1 MINSKSFYLLS
12 DPKKFVMLLQFLTYA
27 QQLDFKI
34 DFLGDT
40 SYRTVHFRIDHFLK
54 FQNPTLK
61 STSYYK
67 LKKARLF
74 FEELQNAT
82 FLTSFSSTQF
92 QRLVAIPKV
101 KIIKSKK
108 LKCWMGNIWL
118 VEDLFHYKYPFLF
131 PDLFRRKISKDEFDV
146 AFEVM
151 KTYSSV
157 SIQKKF
163 FIKEFLASY
172 RISNQ
177 RITNMKRTFIQLVK
191 LFEEHSLIQS
201 NYTIISDGKVYHTD
215 QLTSSN
221 ISEGFIVYEKLS
233 I

>member
-1 MINSKSFYLLS
+1 MLKAHKKSINSLFVR
-12 DPKKFVMLLQFLTYA
+12 KKIN
-27 QQLDFKI
+27 DK
-34 DFLGDT
+34 G
-40 SYRTVHFRIDHFLK
+40 
-54 FQNPTLK
+54 
-61 STSYYK
+61 
-67 LKKARLF
+67 
-74 FEELQNAT
+74 
-82 FLTSFSSTQF
+82 
-92 QRLVAIPKV
+92 
-101 KIIKSKK
+101 
-108 LKCWMGNIWL
+108 
-118 VEDLFHYKYPFLF
+118 
-131 PDLFRRKISKDEFDV
+131 DLFRRKISKDEFDV

-163 FIKEFLASY
+163 FIKKFLASY

-191 LFEEHSLIQS
+191 LFEEHSLIES
-201 NYTIISDGKVYHTD
+201 NYTIISDGKNYHTD

>member
-1 MINSKSFYLLS
+1 M
-12 DPKKFVMLLQFLTYA
+12 TYA
-27 QQLDFKI
+27 QQLNFKI
-34 DFLGDT
+34 DFLGYT

-108 LKCWMGNIWL
+108 LKCWTANIWL
-118 VEDLFHYKYPFLF
+118 VE
-131 PDLFRRKISKDEFDV
+131 DLFRRKISKDEFDV

-191 LFEEHSLIQS
+191 LFEEHSLIES

-215 QLTSSN
+215 
-221 ISEGFIVYEKLS
+221 
-233 I
+233 